1 MTKFIYKTCYFNQV
15 ISFYYFIL
23 TSRAWISR
31 QGNYDIYKI
40 LKLVFLYFLPF
51 LFFFFVFGLYKVER
65 LALSSFFND
74 YFQITWRRI
83 RYEEKLSSNIYSYIV
98 FNEIIRKLSE
108 KIYIFSMRRD
118 RTKLAIN
125 RGRKFYPT
133 SISWFKR
140 AAN

>member
-51 LFFFFVFGLYKVER
+51 LFFFFVFGLYKV
-65 LALSSFFND
+65 LHFLP
-74 YFQITWRRI
+74 
-83 RYEEKLSSNIYSYIV
+83 
-98 FNEIIRKLSE
+98 
-108 KIYIFSMRRD
+108 FSMIISKLLEEELDTRR
-118 RTKLAIN
+118 N
-125 RGRKFYPT
+125 
-133 SISWFKR
+133 
-140 AAN
+140 